1 MKPSP
6 PLGIGIDVSKNTLDV
21 VFLLPETSLHFVVPN
36 NKSGIKILIKKC
48 SFSSSSSF
56 PKIVME
62 STGRYH
68 LLCALLLS
76 SARLDVRVI
85 NPLLARRYLS
95 SAVRKVKT
103 DKADA
108 LVLAQVAQFEKRLP
122 KPFSATKTDILIRQ
136 KMGLLTSLE
145 KQIQTFQA
153 VLRNYSD
160 FQDTLELSRSMTEQT
175 LLDSLKTIQKQ
186 REHLEGEISQLIA
199 QQKGF
204 SHSQKILQ
212 SIPGISAF
220 TASLLLFLLDTSCQN
235 PKQWVAFCGL
245 DISVRQSGTWKGRGK
260 LTKRGNSY
268 VRKRLFHSAWG
279 AMMTNP
285 DFRSYYDSLRQAGHS
300 YVESLLIISRK
311 LLRISFALLQKNIP
325 FDSSFS
331 LFS

>member
-21 VFLLPETSLHFVVPN
+21 VFLFPEKHVHFVVPN
-36 NKSGIKILIKKC
+36 NRSGIRTVIKKSS
-48 SFSSSSSF
+48 SFSS
-56 PKIVME
+56 PLAKIVLE

-76 SARLDVRVI
+76 SAGLDVRVI

-95 SAVRKVKT
+95 SSVRKVKT

-136 KMGLLTSLE
+136 KMGLLASLE
-145 KQIQTFQA
+145 KQLQMFQA
-153 VLRNYSD
+153 VLSNYSD
-160 FQDTLELSRSMTEQT
+160 FQITLEGSQSTAERN
-175 LLDSLKTIQKQ
+175 LLDSLKTIKKQK
-186 REHLEGEISQLIA
+186 ELLETEISQLIIH
-199 QQKGF
+199 QKN
-204 SHSQKILQ
+204 SSLPRDILQ
-212 SIPGISAF
+212 SIPGISTL
-220 TASLLLFLLDTSCQN
+220 TASLLLFLLDASCQS
-235 PKQWVAFCGL
+235 PKQWIAFCGL
-245 DISVRQSGTWKGRGK
+245 DVSVRQSGVWRGRGK
-260 LTKRGNSY
+260 LTKRGNPY

-311 LLRISFALLQKNIP
+311 LLRIAFALLQKNQL
-325 FDSSFS
+325 FDSSFP